1 MNPRR
6 WNRIPNNHPE
16 HFPFRADLIER
27 AFGKTMQQLTVE
39 LHSHTYH
46 STDSLLSP
54 ERLLDI
60 CVRKGIDRIAI
71 TDHNTTAG
79 AFQAAVLDP
88 ERVIIG
94 EEIKTTKGELLGYFL
109 QEEIPPG
116 LTPEETI
123 SRLRDQ
129 GAFISVS
136 HPFDHTRSG
145 SWAEEDLHR
154 ILPHVDA
161 IETYNARTWSDHPNR
176 VALEFA
182 LKAGILQTAGS
193 DSHAPSEVGQTVIK
207 MPIFH
212 DVETFRTALTAAEI
226 LGRRSCPLVHLYSRY
241 ATWRKR
247 LGWTPPE
254 R

>member
-1 MNPRR
+1 MRR
-6 WNRIPNNHPE
+6 
-16 HFPFRADLIER
+16 
-27 AFGKTMQQLTVE
+27 LTVE
-39 LHSHTYH
+39 LHCHTYH

-60 CVRKGIDRIAI
+60 CVREGIDRIAI

-79 AFQAAVLDP
+79 AFQAAALDP

-94 EEIKTTKGELLGYFL
+94 EEIKTTQGELLGYFL

-123 SRLRDQ
+123 TRMRDQ

-145 SWAEEDLHR
+145 SWAEDDLRR
-154 ILPHVDA
+154 ILPLVDA
-161 IETYNARTWSDHPNR
+161 IETYNSRTWSDRPNMA
-176 VALEFA
+176 ALEFA
-182 LKAGILQTAGS
+182 LEADLLQTAGS
-193 DSHAPSEVGQTVIK
+193 DAHAPSEVGQTVVK
-207 MPIFH
+207 MPVFH
-212 DVETFRTALTAAEI
+212 DAVTFRTSLAGAEI
-226 LGRRSCPLVHLYSRY
+226 LGRRSCPLVHLHSRY

-247 LGWTPPE
+247 LGWTPPD

>member
-1 MNPRR
+1 MNARR
-6 WNRIPNNHPE
+6 WSKNHNNRPE
-16 HFPFRADLIER
+16 RFALSADLIER
-27 AFGKTMQQLTVE
+27 IFSKTMPRLTVE

-54 ERLLDI
+54 AHLLSI
-60 CVRKGIDRIAI
+60 CVREGIDRIAI

-79 AFQAAVLDP
+79 AFQAASLDP

-109 QEEIPPG
+109 QEEIPAG

-145 SWAEEDLHR
+145 SWAEEDLR
-154 ILPHVDA
+154 QILPLVDA
-161 IETYNARTWSDHPNR
+161 IETYNARTWSDRPN
-176 VALEFA
+176 VAALEFA
-182 LKAGILQTAGS
+182 LDARLLQTAGS
-193 DSHAPSEVGQTVIK
+193 DAHSPSEVGQTVLK
-207 MPIFH
+207 MPVFH
-212 DVETFRTALTAAEI
+212 DVETFRTSIAKAEI

>member
-1 MNPRR
+1 
-6 WNRIPNNHPE
+6 
-16 HFPFRADLIER
+16 
-27 AFGKTMQQLTVE
+27 MQRLTVE

-54 ERLLDI
+54 DRLLAI
-60 CVRKGIDRIAI
+60 CVHKGIDRIAI

-79 AFQAAVLDP
+79 AFQAAASDP

-109 QEEIPPG
+109 QEEIPPE
-116 LTPEETI
+116 LTPEDTI

-145 SWAEEDLHR
+145 SWMVEDLRR
-154 ILPHVDA
+154 ILPLVDA
-161 IETYNARTWSDHPNR
+161 IETYNARTWSDRPNR
-176 VALEFA
+176 SALELA
-182 LKAGILQTAGS
+182 LSAGLLRTGGS
-193 DSHAPSEVGQTVIK
+193 DSHAAYEVGRTVVK
-207 MPIFH
+207 MSLFH
-212 DVETFRTALTAAEI
+212 DAESFRKALAEAEI

>member
-6 WNRIPNNHPE
+6 WSRDPNNHPE
-16 HFPFRADLIER
+16 HFLPRADPIER
-27 AFGKTMQQLTVE
+27 TFGKTMQRLTVE

-79 AFQAAVLDP
+79 AFQAAALDP

-109 QEEIPPG
+109 QEEIPQGFSPQ
-116 LTPEETI
+116 ETI
-123 SRLRDQ
+123 SMLRDQ
-129 GAFISVS
+129 RAFISVS

-145 SWAEEDLHR
+145 SWAEEDLRR
-154 ILPHVDA
+154 ILEQVDA
-161 IETYNARTWSDHPNR
+161 IETYNARTWSDRPNR
-176 VALEFA
+176 TAREFA
-182 LKAGILQTAGS
+182 LDAGLLQTAGS
-193 DSHAPSEVGQTVIK
+193 DSHAPAEVGQTVVK
-207 MPIFH
+207 MPVFH
-212 DVETFRTALTAAEI
+212 EVETFRTALSEAEI
-226 LGRRSCPLVHLYSRY
+226 LGRRSCPVVHLYSRY
-241 ATWRKR
+241 ATWRKL
-247 LGWTPPE
+247 LGWTPPG